1 MPSIVRTPITNI
13 HLDGQYTATIQV
25 GPGKIP
31 VAVLLDTGSSM
42 LALDATKYAPDTAAG
57 DRTTLL
63 AQTGGYGDGSSWTGA
78 VITTRIALGGAAQA
92 TLPGASA
99 AIAYQASANMFGAA
113 GGILGLAYAEMDD
126 AFAMP
131 ADTWQSQYPSAEVV
145 QGQRTPVIPYRT
157 ALAGQHALADIIAF
171 SVRRSLTHQGAGGA
185 ADPLNQGWMIVG
197 GGTECADLYAGPFQN
212 VKVMADEW
220 WNTHLKAI
228 VVGGHG
234 PIHLSARGV
243 KGVPSNSLVDSGN
256 TSLVLGPT
264 LLTTF
269 LGQFAPSQQAQL
281 KASMAGGPVAMA
293 DLDLAAWPNLTFIL
307 EGEAGDVA
315 LTVAPGDY
323 WQVNAPQ
330 AGQAKAAITTSVDG
344 LTILGLPLMSGYF
357 TIFDGEAAGGRGVI
371 RFAKRTG

>member
-1 MPSIVRTPITNI
+1 VPITNVYM
-13 HLDGQYTATIQV
+13 DGDYTGVIRV
-25 GPGKIP
+25 GPNQTP
-31 VAVLLDTGSSM
+31 LNVLLDTGSSV
-42 LALDATKYAPDTAAG
+42 LALDAAKYAPDMAG
-57 DRTTLL
+57 GDKTTRL

-78 VITTRIALGGAAQA
+78 VITTAIALAGGAAQA

-99 AIAYQASANMFGAA
+99 AIAYQATANMFGAA

-131 ADTWQSQYPSAEVV
+131 ADTWQNRYPSAQVV
-145 QGQRTPVIPYRT
+145 QGQRTPVAPYRT
-157 ALAGQHALADIIAF
+157 ALAGEHALVDIIAF

-197 GGTECADLYAGPFQN
+197 GGTECADLYAGPFQT
-212 VKVMADEW
+212 VRVMADEW

-269 LGQFAPSQQAQL
+269 FGQFTPPQQAQL
-281 KASMAGGPVAMA
+281 EASMAGGPVAMA

-315 LTVAPGDY
+315 LAVAPGDY
-323 WQVNAPQ
+323 WQINAPQ
-330 AGQAKAAITTSVDG
+330 AGQAKAAITSGVDG

-371 RFAKRTG
+371 RFAKRAG